1 MIKYE
6 NLKKDEEKRLRLIK
20 EKDENINIKLSKI
33 EELIRKTFNEIN
45 LLQNT
50 SAKET
55 ETINKE
61 ILNLYEKIKSLEF
74 LQRDLKSEQD
84 KMKFQFEYELNKK
97 LQEQL
102 TSEEKL

>member
-1 MIKYE
+1 MIKYD
-6 NLKKDEEKRLRLIK
+6 NLKKDEEKRLRSIK
-20 EKDENINIKLSKI
+20 EKNENINMKLVKH
-33 EELIRKTFNEIN
+33 EELIRKIVNEIN
-45 LLQNT
+45 QLQNT
-50 SAKET
+50 STKET

-61 ILNLYEKIKSLEF
+61 ILNLYEKIKGLEF